1 MNTKSMSAPA
11 IVVAALTVVGVLL
24 SGCTQP
30 TPGPTPAPATTS
42 SKGVPSPT
50 ASAAETIGPPKD
62 SAEAIAAATAATKS
76 YWAVTDQIM
85 SDGGKQPE
93 RIDAVSIG
101 QARTYIHESAGEVQK
116 QGISIGG
123 SRSVTVTESYASDA
137 TPPGQTVIKNGFVGL
152 TVCNDV
158 TGSKPV
164 NADGTP
170 GDKGSAP
177 RHIRNIE
184 VTYDASAGKWM
195 VSSIIRPGA
204 VIAC

>member
-1 MNTKSMSAPA
+1 MNTKSMNAPA

-30 TPGPTPAPATTS
+30 TPGPTPSTS
-42 SKGVPSPT
+42 SASTGTPSQT
-50 ASAAETIGPPKD
+50 ASAPETIGPPKD
-62 SAEAIAAATAATKS
+62 SAEAIAAATAVTME
-76 YWAVTDQIM
+76 YWTVADQIM

-101 QARTYIHESAGEVQK
+101 QARTFVHESAVEVQK

-137 TPPGQTVIKNGFVGL
+137 TPPGQSVIKNGFVGL

-164 NADGTP
+164 NADGSP

-184 VTYDASAGKWM
+184 VAYDASAGKWM
-195 VSSIIRPGA
+195 VSSITRPGA